1 MTSVFIACA
10 AAGGTILILQFAMA
24 LLGLGGHGFDTDMP
38 HDIGGGFDFH
48 GDAGGDLH
56 GDTGLHG
63 DHDGDGTA
71 GDHDGDGTA
80 ADHSPQHSAASLFRV
95 LSFRTIV
102 AALAFFGLGG
112 LTAQS
117 AEAST
122 STTLL
127 VAVGAGAAAMAS
139 VYWMMRGLRSL
150 RAEGTVRIHRAVGHH
165 GTVYLAV
172 PGYGAGSGKIQ
183 LNLQN
188 RTMEYLA
195 TTTGPELATG
205 MSVVVTAVVDP
216 TTLEVQRDQ

>member
-1 MTSVFIACA
+1 MTSVFIVCA
-10 AAGGTILILQFAMA
+10 ATGGTILILQFALA
-24 LLGLGGHGFDTDMP
+24 LLGLGGHAFDMDMP
-38 HDIGGGFDFH
+38 HDVGGGVDFH
-48 GDAGGDLH
+48 GDMGGDLH
-56 GDTGLHG
+56 GDTGFHG
-63 DHDGDGTA
+63 DHDGDGSTGEHA
-71 GDHDGDGTA
+71 
-80 ADHSPQHSAASLFRV
+80 PQHSAASLFQV

-117 AEAST
+117 SEAST
-122 STTLL
+122 SVTLSA
-127 VAVGAGAAAMAS
+127 AVGAGAAAMAA

-150 RAEGTVRIHRAVGHH
+150 RAEGTVRVQRAVNQH

-195 TTTGPELATG
+195 VTSGPELPTG
-205 MSVVVTAVVDP
+205 TNVVVVAVVDP